1 MCRKCEEN
9 KAKVLERADE
19 IADFAVLFAG
29 GTKSNQDFA
38 RLIVGSE
45 ALHEGG
51 YLNPPN
57 LLLLVAHY
65 YSKLKTVSDDNQA
78 LREAMD
84 VLANNGGDESIQKA
98 IQPKDALLL
107 VESIVNTF
115 EAAQVR
121 AMEGAN
127 AQIREL
133 KNRYGLN
140 K

>member
-1 MCRKCEEN
+1 
-9 KAKVLERADE
+9 
-19 IADFAVLFAG
+19 
-29 GTKSNQDFA
+29 
-38 RLIVGSE
+38 
-45 ALHEGG
+45 
-51 YLNPPN
+51 

-65 YSKLKTVSDDNQA
+65 YSKLKTVSADNQA

-84 VLANNGGDESIQKA
+84 ILANNGGDDSIQKA
-98 IQPKDALLL
+98 IQPKDALHL